1 MVDSSANEM
10 ATLPPRKNATP
21 TKISRQYLSPLQI
34 LLQMGF
40 PKHRAEKAL
49 AATGHRGV
57 QLASDWL
64 LAHVNDPTLDDNSP
78 REYILYACPT
88 GPFFEQL
95 ENFWNLSL
103 AQCGWNGA
111 HSFMPHIT
119 LVSFFKAPDESAQ
132 QLARTLKH
140 VVELQRVNLKEPLK
154 LETYVSQNF
163 MGFFVHEEHADIL
176 KRIALQYVKEV
187 SNAIINDNYEHLDA
201 LSACFPWCTTATDRY
216 VPRGV
221 KSVSME
227 PHVKSLHLTLAYQFS
242 PTQFGALRTLVESLN
257 PCAPGNWEVRL
268 YSRDPRLSSKQ
279 VHKVLYPH
287 MPRESDEL
295 ELRIGDYIY
304 ISSEALVNTPDGWV
318 EGTSWLTG
326 CTGFL
331 PEKLHRKTAESD
343 AWTIAQML
351 LPGCNE
357 EQLASLVTEN
367 DAWYPTQPL
376 AEGASP
382 HGGTM
387 LVVGCVTKAEV
398 LYVSEQRNVCLNKF
412 CTVCIVFRT
421 VSLSETSL
429 PSPPVTEPDETVKTM
444 DPSADPP
451 RIFSESVTDA
461 TSSSKPSDATS
472 DSGDEKHIED
482 GVVCTSAE
490 SEAASEV
497 TNSEPRHLYIVR
509 HGERIDFTFGTWIP
523 YCFDEQGKYIRKDLN
538 MPQLVPAR
546 RGGPQ
551 SFFKDCPLTCV
562 GELQAKLVGEALR
575 GSGVQMKHAFS
586 SPSLRCVQTCA
597 GVLRGLGQEDK
608 LPIAIEPGLFEWLAW
623 YPDSLPDWMTIEELQ
638 AAGFN
643 ICANYKPLIRVEE
656 LHDRQESVEQF
667 YMRSFYVA
675 QSIVKSTA
683 DVGGNVL
690 LVGHAA
696 TLDVCSRQLTG
707 CAPRNRADMTRLIQK
722 IPYCSTATV
731 REVSSGKWELDEPP
745 IPPVTHSN
753 NMRFDWKA
761 LLS

>member
-1 MVDSSANEM
+1 M

-331 PEKLHRKTAESD
+331 PENYTERTAESD
-343 AWTIAQML
+343 AWTL
-351 LPGCNE
+351 
-357 EQLASLVTEN
+357 
-367 DAWYPTQPL
+367 
-376 AEGASP
+376 
-382 HGGTM
+382 H
-387 LVVGCVTKAEV
+387 
-398 LYVSEQRNVCLNKF
+398 
-412 CTVCIVFRT
+412 RT

-451 RIFSESVTDA
+451 GIFSESVTDA

-731 REVSSGKWELDEPP
+731 CEVSSGKWELDEPP